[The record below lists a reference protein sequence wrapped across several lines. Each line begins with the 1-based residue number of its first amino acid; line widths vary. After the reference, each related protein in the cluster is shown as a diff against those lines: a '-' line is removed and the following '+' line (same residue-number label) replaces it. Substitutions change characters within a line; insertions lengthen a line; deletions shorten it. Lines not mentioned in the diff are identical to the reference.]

1 MSRYLVTVKETYEHT
16 YLIEADSEEEAER
29 IYTEKRYICT
39 STAIWQP
46 QYSQAQGRIYFIKI
60 SDYKG
65 LANRGRFYTLTAEQ
79 INHIMGYEYLRTE

>member
-1 MSRYLVTVKETYEHT
+1 MSNIYCKAGRVELTK
-16 YLIEADSEEEAER
+16 EEAER
-29 IYTEKRYICT
+29 MYAEKRYICT

>member
-1 MSRYLVTVKETYEHT
+1 MSNIYCKAGRVELTK
-16 YLIEADSEEEAER
+16 EEAER

-39 STAIWQP
+39 SSAIWQP
-46 QYSQAQGRIYFIKI
+46 QYSQAQGRIYFIKISDYKI